1 MLEGYP
7 IQLKN
12 NKKTVGMKIN
22 TQMDLLNFSTLQPFN
37 QTKNLKTSD
46 KKNNTQSE
54 LNLSTFQPFNFKTYS
69 I

>member
-46 KKNNTQSE
+46 KKIIRKVS
-54 LNLSTFQPFNFKTYS
+54 
-69 I
+69 